1 MGLPGTEAAL
11 CAPPRLGGSSSL
23 PDPVSRAALSL
34 PARQVREAGTRT
46 RSTEQGD
53 AAAATRGKIRRR
65 RGGRGGGKI
74 MIVVIKNPS
83 LSFPL
88 GPLEAAA
95 SDSRVRGTPLGA
107 AEGGAGSQVRVS
119 LRVAP
124 WLVVLREAVL
134 PPEPLP
140 DGMQSRGL
148 DPWLVKDPP
157 ALFTRLGENNLSI
170 LARFQFITF
179 CPSKISP
186 SPPPAAYP
194 GEVIICFPS

>member
-23 PDPVSRAALSL
+23 PDPVSRAALSS

-46 RSTEQGD
+46 RSAERGD

-119 LRVAP
+119 LWVTP
-124 WLVVLREAVL
+124 WLREAVL

-157 ALFTRLGENNLSI
+157 ALFTRLGENNLSV